1 MIPVVHS
8 KHHQAQAGNVLFII
22 LIAMV
27 LIGVLTAAIQFTN
40 RSDGS
45 NIDQETMIIRASE
58 VQRYASELER
68 AVNYIIE
75 SGQSESALRF
85 AHPDAPSDYGDL
97 SADPDTRDQIFAS
110 DGGGATYREPPEGV
124 NDGSPWEF
132 FGGTHI
138 PGMGT
143 GRAELVAVLPNVT
156 QDFCERI
163 NMLKDQ
169 TLYPWD
175 GGTGLASGNGAGDNA
190 GSCVN
195 MGDNGRFVGAF
206 HNTPNTMD
214 ESTFEQDTS
223 YSPSVAY
230 PAAQACVTCNEGEI
244 PHFYHV
250 LLVR

>member
-1 MIPVVHS
+1 MTASVHS
-8 KHHQAQAGNVLFII
+8 RHQPQAGNVLFII
-22 LIAMV
+22 LIAIV
-27 LIGVLTAAIQFTN
+27 LIGALTAAIQFTS

-45 NIDQETMIIRASE
+45 NIDRETLIIRTSE

-85 AHPDAPSDYGDL
+85 AHADAPSDYGDL
-97 SADPDTRDQIFAS
+97 SADPYTRDQIFAS
-110 DGGGATYREPPEGV
+110 DGGGATYREPPEGI

-132 FGGTHI
+132 FGGTHV

-143 GRAELVAVLPNVT
+143 GRGELVAVLPNVT
-156 QDFCERI
+156 QEFCDRI
-163 NMLKDQ
+163 NQLNNQ
-169 TLYPWD
+169 TLNPFD
-175 GGTGLASGNGAGDNA
+175 GGSGLAAGNSAGDSA
-190 GSCVN
+190 GSCVAL
-195 MGDNGRFVGAF
+195 GDNGRFVGAF

-214 ESTFEQDTS
+214 ASTFEQDTA
-223 YSPSVAY
+223 YTPSVAH
-230 PAAQACVTCNEGEI
+230 PAPQACVVCNEGGEI